1 MPTLNNLGFSDQLP
15 TLDNLGRYI
24 PTEGP
29 LALTGRARGSPGG
42 LPYQASE
49 VSPFALTRERIQ
61 RELEDNPATAR
72 QFDINTTAEVG
83 TNPEA
88 RRKYQAAT
96 MDRAV
101 STLKSLRDTISNPA
115 YYPARTQNYRTA
127 SGLGVDPA
135 LWEGANP
142 ANYATGNAS
151 YDPKTGRWVGF
162 AGGPQTSMTG
172 SGAIRGTELYGIEG
186 PQGLEYARIMGY
198 TGPAKTPIG
207 PAGPRGDAVSNEP
220 LPPAPASTTWQTTS
234 EPLPAVDASGW
245 QATVGTDVPEDIT
258 GGVKYAPAQPAAQAA
273 AAASE
278 QPAQE
283 QSSFLRDFFGA
294 LGTIKPMKRPA
305 PVEIP
310 TVQLG
315 AGGVRFAPIGD
326 TQQAVRS
333 F

>member
-1 MPTLNNLGFSDQLP
+1 MTSCQPSTTSAAISPPKGTALA
-15 TLDNLGRYI
+15 GR
-24 PTEGP
+24 P
-29 LALTGRARGSPGG
+29 RGSPGG

-72 QFDINTTAEVG
+72 AFDINTTAEVG

-101 STLKSLRDTISNPA
+101 STLKSLRETISNPG
-115 YYPARTQNYRTA
+115 YYPPVTINARRA
-127 SGLGVDPA
+127 AGLDVDPA

-162 AGGPQTSMTG
+162 AGGPQTAMTG
-172 SGAIRGTELYGIEG
+172 TGAIRGTELYGIEG

-198 TGPAKTPIG
+198 TGPSKTPIG

-220 LPPAPASTTWQTTS
+220 LPAAPATTSWQTTS
-234 EPLPAVDASGW
+234 EPLPAVNAAGW
-245 QATVGTDVPEDIT
+245 QATVGTELPEESSA
-258 GGVKYAPAQPAAQAA
+258 GVAYTPPQPAAQAP
-273 AAASE
+273 
-278 QPAQE
+278 QPPPATPQQP

-294 LGTIKPMKRPA
+294 LRPIKRQA

-315 AGGVRFAPIGD
+315 AGGVRFAPIGG